1 MRQFGYF
8 WIMLSLSRLVIKLVG
23 VSLGQSLL
31 WASLALLPRCD
42 PSEVSNECPKY
53 TTLHSV
59 S

>member
-23 VSLGQSLL
+23 VSLGQSLF
-31 WASLALLPRCD
+31 WASLALLQRCD
-42 PSEVSNECPKY
+42 PFEVSNECPKY
-53 TTLHSV
+53 MTLHSV